1 MVVDKTVWT
10 VKQPVDTIP
19 AALIKKY
26 HITEIN
32 KKILESRHIVTDAA
46 LHDIFAADDIH
57 DPFAMHDMSKAVK
70 RIKTAIDNNEMILV
84 YGDYDAD
91 GVTSVTVLV
100 DSLKS
105 IGANVGWYIPNRF
118 TEGYGPNEQ
127 AFREASDAG
136 VSLIIT
142 VDNGIQGHHEVN
154 IVNELGID
162 VIITDHHEIG
172 QTLPDAYAIL
182 HPMHPDG
189 SYPFHH
195 LAGVGVSYK
204 LACALNEQMN
214 EHLLGFVAIGTI
226 SDLVSLTGENRALV
240 KRGLKALN
248 VHTPMGLKALLKQAA
263 FNGEITE
270 ETVGFIIGPRLNA
283 VGRLDDARLACELL
297 QIDNEDEAEW
307 MSEQVDQFNIERK
320 EIVSSIT
327 EQALI
332 DVEEKIAKG
341 NRFIVVAKEGWN
353 EGVLGIVASRITE
366 QYHLPAIVLNIDY
379 DNGYAKG
386 SARSIAQVSMYDS
399 LDASR
404 NLITKFGGHHMAAG
418 MTLPIENIEQLEKTL
433 NDYLDTRIHGEIIQE
448 IEIDA
453 AIEMSDITVK
463 NINDMDKLRPFGT
476 DFSAPLLSLMN
487 AELTDVKQIGQNQ
500 AHLKMTVQ
508 NTLNALMWNEGAR
521 MSELPVGSQVK
532 LAGTLQLNEWN
543 GNVQPQMIVRHIK
556 QDAMQMI
563 DFRNVHPNSY
573 KFLKD
578 ERAALI
584 IHPRKNKLNEHYFH
598 YGETISGYD
607 KVIFRDLP
615 DSEEKFL
622 DTYNSVDATLIYFI
636 FHTPRQLYFEGMPT
650 AEKFKLLYKC
660 IMIKLEID
668 LEKEGSYLLQTINVS
683 PDTLLFMLDVYHELG
698 LIIKEGQLIKK
709 QEVDKKVDLSSSSTY
724 QARLNQLK
732 LESKLLFSS
741 FDELKQFILS
751 NNSLS

>member
-1 MVVDKTVWT
+1 MDKTVWT

-46 LHDIFAADDIH
+46 LHDIFTADDIH

-418 MTLPIENIEQLEKTL
+418 MTLPIENIEQLEKAL

-660 IMIKLEID
+660 IMIKPEID
-668 LEKEGSYLLQTINVS
+668 LEKEGGYLLQTINVS

>member
-1 MVVDKTVWT
+1 MDKTVWT

-70 RIKTAIDNNEMILV
+70 RIQTAIDNNEMILV

-418 MTLPIENIEQLEKTL
+418 MTLPIENIEQLEKAL

-463 NINDMDKLRPFGT
+463 NINDMDKIRPFGT

-563 DFRNVHPNSY
+563 DFRNVHLNSY

-660 IMIKLEID
+660 IMIKPEID
-668 LEKEGSYLLQTINVS
+668 LEKEGGYLLQTINVS

>member
-46 LHDIFAADDIH
+46 LHDIFTADDIH

-418 MTLPIENIEQLEKTL
+418 MTLPIENIEQLEKAL

-660 IMIKLEID
+660 IMIKPEID
-668 LEKEGSYLLQTINVS
+668 LEKEGGYLLQTINVS

>member
-1 MVVDKTVWT
+1 MDKTVWT

-660 IMIKLEID
+660 IMIKPEID

-709 QEVDKKVDLSSSSTY
+709 QEGDKKVDLSSSSTY

>member
-1 MVVDKTVWT
+1 MDKTVWT

-70 RIKTAIDNNEMILV
+70 RIQTAIDNNEMILV

-204 LACALNEQMN
+204 LACALNGQMN

-332 DVEEKIAKG
+332 DAEEKIAKG

-418 MTLPIENIEQLEKTL
+418 MTLPIENIEQLEKVL

-660 IMIKLEID
+660 IMIKPEID
-668 LEKEGSYLLQTINVS
+668 LEKEGGYLLQTINVS

-709 QEVDKKVDLSSSSTY
+709 QEVDKKVDLLSSSTY

>member
-1 MVVDKTVWT
+1 MDKTVWT

-70 RIKTAIDNNEMILV
+70 RIQTAIDNNEMILV

-418 MTLPIENIEQLEKTL
+418 MTLPIENIEQLEKAL

-660 IMIKLEID
+660 IMIKPEID

>member
-1 MVVDKTVWT
+1 MDKTVWT

-32 KKILESRHIVTDAA
+32 KKILESRHIVTETA
-46 LHDIFAADDIH
+46 LHDIFIADDIH
-57 DPFAMHDMSKAVK
+57 DPFAMFDMEKAVK
-70 RIKTAIDNNEMILV
+70 RIQTAVDNNEMILV

-142 VDNGIQGHHEVN
+142 VDNGIQGHHEVD
-154 IVNELGID
+154 VANELGMDI
-162 VIITDHHEIG
+162 IITDHHEIG

-204 LACALNEQMN
+204 LACALNEQLN

-226 SDLVSLTGENRALV
+226 SDLVSLTGENRVLV

-248 VHTPMGLKALLKQAA
+248 ANTPIGLKALLQQAS
-263 FNGEITE
+263 FKGEITE

-297 QIDNEDEAEW
+297 QIDDEDEAEW

-332 DVEEKIAKG
+332 DVEEKIANG

-379 DNGYAKG
+379 DNDYAKG

-399 LDASR
+399 LDASKA
-404 NLITKFGGHHMAAG
+404 LITKFGGHHMAAG
-418 MTLPIENIEQLEKTL
+418 MTLPIENIEQLEKAL
-433 NDYLDTRIHGEIIQE
+433 NNYLDTHIDGEIVQE

-453 AIEMSDITVK
+453 AVEISDITVK

-487 AELTDVKQIGQNQ
+487 VELTDVKQIGQNQ

-508 NTLNALMWNEGAR
+508 NTLNALMWNEGAQ
-521 MSELPVGSQVK
+521 MSALPVGSQVN

-578 ERAALI
+578 EQAAFV
-584 IHPRKNKLNEHYFH
+584 IHSSKNKLNEHYFH
-598 YGETISGYD
+598 YGESITGYD

-622 DTYNSVDATLIYFI
+622 DTFNSVDATLIYFI
-636 FHTPRQLYFEGMPT
+636 FHTQKQLYFEGMPT
-650 AEKFKLLYKC
+650 SEKFKLLYKC
-660 IMIKLEID
+660 IMIKPEIN
-668 LEKEGSYLLQTINVS
+668 LEKEGGYLLQTIKVS
-683 PDTLLFMLDVYHELG
+683 ADTLLFMLDVYHELG
-698 LIIKEGQLIKK
+698 LIIKTGQLIKK
-709 QEVDKKVDLSSSSTY
+709 QEVEKKVDLLSSSTY

-741 FDELKQFILS
+741 FDEFKQYILS

>member
-1 MVVDKTVWT
+1 MDKTVWT

-418 MTLPIENIEQLEKTL
+418 MTLPIENIEQLEKAL

-660 IMIKLEID
+660 IMIKPEID

>member
-1 MVVDKTVWT
+1 MDKTVWT

-660 IMIKLEID
+660 IMIKPEID

>member
-1 MVVDKTVWT
+1 MDKTIWT
-10 VKQPVDTIP
+10 VKKPVDTIP

-26 HITEIN
+26 DITEIN
-32 KKILESRHIVTDAA
+32 RKILESRHIVTEAA
-46 LHDIFAADDIH
+46 LHDIFVADDIH

-70 RIKTAIDNNEMILV
+70 RIQTVIDNNEMILV

-100 DSLKS
+100 NSLKS
-105 IGANVGWYIPNRF
+105 IGAKVDWYIPNRF

-127 AFREASDAG
+127 AFREAHDAG

-154 IVNELGID
+154 VANELGID

-204 LACALNEQMN
+204 LACALNGQMN

-248 VHTPMGLKALLKQAA
+248 VDTPIGLKALLKQASC
-263 FNGEITE
+263 NGEITE

-332 DVEEKIAKG
+332 DVEEKIADG

-379 DNGYAKG
+379 DKGYAKG

-399 LDASR
+399 LEETR
-404 NLITKFGGHHMAAG
+404 TLITKFGGHHMAAG
-418 MTLPIENIEQLEKTL
+418 MTLPIENIERLEQAL
-433 NDYLDTRIHGEIIQE
+433 NKHLDTLMDGEIIQE

-453 AIEMSDITVK
+453 AVEMSDITIK

-521 MSELPVGSQVK
+521 ISGLPVGSQVN

-556 QDAMQMI
+556 QDTMQMI

-573 KFLKD
+573 KFLKT
-578 ERAALI
+578 EQAAFVI
-584 IHPRKNKLNEHYFH
+584 NPRKNKLNEHYFY
-598 YGETISGYD
+598 YGEMISGYD
-607 KVIFRDLP
+607 KVVFRDLP
-615 DSEEKFL
+615 ESEERFL
-622 DTYNSVDATLIYFI
+622 ETYHSLDATLIYFI

-660 IMIKLEID
+660 IIIKPEIN
-668 LEKEGSYLLQTINVS
+668 LEKEGGYLLQTINVS
-683 PDTLLFMLDVYHELG
+683 PDTLLFMLDVYHEVG
-698 LIIKEGQLIKK
+698 LIVKEGQFIKK
-709 QEVDKKVDLSSSSTY
+709 QEVDKKVDLLSSSTY

>member
-1 MVVDKTVWT
+1 MDKTVWT